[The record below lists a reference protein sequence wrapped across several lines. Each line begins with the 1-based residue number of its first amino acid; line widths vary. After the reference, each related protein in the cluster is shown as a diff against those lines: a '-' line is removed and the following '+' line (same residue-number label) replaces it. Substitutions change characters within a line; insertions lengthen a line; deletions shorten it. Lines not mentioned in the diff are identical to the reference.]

1 MAILVLARWKLFTAL
16 EGMYVATTRRRM
28 LTKTFLLWAVS
39 TRHTRLDRKE
49 DHIVATF
56 QSTRIVRRHFRAW
69 RGHTTFLEWNSVELT
84 RLEQLADQLFL
95 TKVIKRWCLAAQMQ
109 RTAIAQRLHQH
120 GVRLAQAG
128 GLKPHF
134 SAWVNLCKA
143 IWHRRD
149 TQKRRFF
156 LHATGLVADRATRN
170 GIRGM
175 WSYAQQLSL
184 KLAKSR
190 CLHMW
195 YRRLQ
200 IHRAFGVSGKGPT
213 AMKLHEHTYRG
224 PCRRVLRALH
234 MLSAL
239 QVHSMSFILWIAHRI
254 IRRHPLSIP

>member
-16 EGMYVATTRRRM
+16 EGMYVSTTRRRM
-28 LTKTFLLWAVS
+28 LTKTFLLWVVS
-39 TRHTRLDRKE
+39 TRHTRLDRRA

-69 RGHTTFLEWNSVELT
+69 RGCTTFLEWHSVDLT
-84 RLEQLADQLFL
+84 RLEHLADRLFL
-95 TKVIKRWCLAAQMQ
+95 TKVFKRWSIAAQAQ
-109 RTAIAQRLHQH
+109 QATTEQRLCQH
-120 GVRLAQAG
+120 GGRLAQTG

-134 SAWVNLCKA
+134 SAWRNLCKA
-143 IWHRRD
+143 TWHRREF
-149 TQKRRFF
+149 QKRRFF
-156 LHATGLVADRATRN
+156 VHAAGLVADRIIRN

-175 WSYAQQLSL
+175 WSYAKQLSL

-190 CLHMW
+190 CVHTW
-195 YRRLQ
+195 YRWMQ
-200 IHRAFGVSGKGPT
+200 NHRVFGLLGKGST

-239 QVHSMSFILWIAHRI
+239 QVHSKPYFVA
-254 IRRHPLSIP
+254 